1 MRRYVQ
7 ATISCKSKTRNIVNN
22 ASQGVLIDVQQVDPE
37 KMRKSVYQLS
47 REQNDNQ
54 GCGTM

>member
-1 MRRYVQ
+1 M
-7 ATISCKSKTRNIVNN
+7 NN